1 MEPIKSIS
9 GIRGIVG
16 KTLTEK
22 HVEDFV
28 HVFCLTKS
36 PGKLLIGRD
45 TRLTGKTLLESA
57 AREISMHK
65 HTDVDICGIIP
76 TPTGQFLVQKH
87 KYAGGIIFTASHNPS
102 EWNGMKF
109 IDRDGCF
116 INQDRLNEMLNQYP
130 PTHIGA
136 ALTKIPCLEKINKI
150 DDPIKE
156 HIENVINLSIIN
168 KKNIKNK
175 KFKVVIDACNGAAYE
190 ALPRLAKMFGCEVIK
205 INCSNDSDFG
215 RNPEPTPENLDLLS
229 KTVLE
234 HKADLGFATDPDG
247 DRLSIV
253 DEKGKAIGE
262 EYTLSLCYLQF
273 LNSNSKSHDM
283 CTNLSTSQ
291 TVDHIAKKFNAKV
304 LRSSVGEIN
313 VVNKM
318 KEYNIPFGGEGN
330 GGIILEE
337 SHLGRDSL
345 VGMAMVLDLLAK
357 KEHTI
362 SKIIDSIPK
371 YHMLKDKI
379 KLTNYD
385 KGVFD
390 SIIKEYSDAK
400 CDLTDGI
407 KLIWDESWIHIR
419 KSNTEPIIRI
429 IAESPSHSLTK
440 KLISRL
446 KSSIEKYA
454 NRI

>member
-16 KTLTEK
+16 KTLTKK

-45 TRLTGKTLLESA
+45 TRSTGKSLLESA
-57 AREISMHK
+57 AREISVHT
-65 HTDVDICGIIP
+65 HTDVDICEIIP
-76 TPTGQFLVQKH
+76 TPTGQFLVKKH

-109 IDRDGCF
+109 IDSDGCF
-116 INQDRLNEMLNQYP
+116 INQDRLNEMLDQYP
-130 PTHIGA
+130 PTRIGA
-136 ALTKIPCLEKINKI
+136 ALTKMPFWGKINKI

-156 HIENVINLSIIN
+156 HLENVINLSIIN

-190 ALPRLAKMFGCEVIK
+190 ALPRLANEFGCEVIK
-205 INCSNDSDFG
+205 INCSNNSDFG
-215 RNPEPTPENLDLLS
+215 RNPEPTPKNLDLLS
-229 KTVLE
+229 KAVLE

-247 DRLSIV
+247 DRLSLA
-253 DEKGKAIGE
+253 DEKGEAIGE

-273 LNSNSKSHDM
+273 LNSNSESHDM

-291 TVDHIAKKFNAKV
+291 TVDQIAKKFNAKV
-304 LRSSVGEIN
+304 IRSSVGEIN
-313 VVNKM
+313 VVEKM
-318 KEYNIPFGGEGN
+318 KEHNISYGGEGN
-330 GGIILEE
+330 GGIILKE

-345 VGMAMVLDLLAK
+345 VGMAMILDLLTK
-357 KEHTI
+357 NECPI
-362 SKIIDSIPK
+362 SKIVDSIPK

-379 KLTNYD
+379 NLTNCD
-385 KGVFD
+385 DGIFD
-390 SIIKEYSDAK
+390 FIIKEYSDAEY
-400 CDLTDGI
+400 DLTDGI
-407 KLIWDESWIHIR
+407 KLIWDENWIHIR

-429 IAESPSHSLTK
+429 IAESPDYTLTEE
-440 KLISRL
+440 LISKL
-446 KSSIEKYA
+446 KSSLKNYIDG
-454 NRI
+454 I